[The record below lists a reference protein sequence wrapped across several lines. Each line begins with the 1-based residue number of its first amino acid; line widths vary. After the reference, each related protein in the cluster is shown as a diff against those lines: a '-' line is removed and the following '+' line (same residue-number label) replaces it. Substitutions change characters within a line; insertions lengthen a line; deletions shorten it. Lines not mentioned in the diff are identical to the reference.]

1 LLRKSRVAAPLS
13 RRLSVSDAIEAIERL
28 KGVFLEIPGT
38 RLTVAQASRLAGV
51 ERSQC
56 HAVLVNLED
65 ARFLKR
71 GRDGL
76 YQLRSTDSP
85 RS

>member
-1 LLRKSRVAAPLS
+1 MNPAPRVI
-13 RRLSVSDAIEAIERL
+13 DAVHRM

-38 RLTVAQASRLAGV
+38 RLTLAQAARLSGLDSPLCKLALT
-51 ERSQC
+51 
-56 HAVLVNLED
+56 ALEH

-76 YQLRSTDSP
+76 YTRLTIDSP
-85 RS
+85 HS